1 MDVDNR
7 PPRSA
12 GEKSEH
18 RDLIDDL
25 LLEGKSPRFVSDYLK
40 NEFNEHIS
48 HTAINN
54 YRKNKLN
61 IPKEV
66 AIEYKKKKEAEKKQ
80 EIKSKKKKNKAV
92 KKTLSDLEKLD
103 EIIEDSFNT
112 QLDIERLVNDPNCDQ
127 VKVEGL
133 KLKKRQ
139 QGISAVNAKTNILKQ
154 DDTTVNV
161 NINDV
166 KVNLLEK
173 VKKKRR
179 ELNDLSN
186 GRKPGDSSMD

>member
-1 MDVDNR
+1 M

-12 GEKSEH
+12 VEQSEH

-25 LLEGKSPRFVSDYLK
+25 LLEGKSPRFVSAYLK
-40 NEFNEHIS
+40 NEYNESIS

-54 YRKNKLN
+54 YRKNKMN

-92 KKTLSDLEKLD
+92 KKTVSDLEKLD
-103 EIIEDSFNT
+103 EIIEESFNT
-112 QLDIERLVNDPNCDQ
+112 RIDIDRLVDDPECDQ

-133 KLKKRQ
+133 KLKMRQ
-139 QGISAVNAKTNILKQ
+139 QGISAVNAKNNILKQ
-154 DDTTVNV
+154 DDTNV
-161 NINDV
+161 EINVEKV
-166 KVNLLEK
+166 KVNLMERIK
-173 VKKKRR
+173 QKRR
-179 ELNDLSN
+179 ELNDLNSN
-186 GRKPGDSSMD
+186 D